1 MASPAAAGN
10 AALVR
15 QYFSDSSGKF
25 WSGSCKSAYRSCR
38 SFNPTGYLIKAV
50 IIHSGVQMSLFN
62 GGGEY
67 DIQLKKPPDFMQG
80 FGRIGLQT
88 VLPLKGVISGF
99 DLFVADAVNIGENS
113 VIGYVVDVGTE
124 NKPLG

>member
-10 AALVR
+10 AALIR

-25 WSGSCKSAYRSCR
+25 WSGSCKSVYRSCR
-38 SFNPTGYLIKAV
+38 SFTPTGYLVKAI
-50 IIHSGVQMSLFN
+50 IIHSGVQMTLFN

-67 DIQLKKPPDFMQG
+67 DVQLKKPPDFMQG
-80 FGRIGLQT
+80 FGRIGLHT
-88 VLPLKGVISGF
+88 VLPLKNVTTDF

-113 VIGYVVDVGTE
+113 LVGYAVDIAKE
-124 NKPLG
+124 NKPLA